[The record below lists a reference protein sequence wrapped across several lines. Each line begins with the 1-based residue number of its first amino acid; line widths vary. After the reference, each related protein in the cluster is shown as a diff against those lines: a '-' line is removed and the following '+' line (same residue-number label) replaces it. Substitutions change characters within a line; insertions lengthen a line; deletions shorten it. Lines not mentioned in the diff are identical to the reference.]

1 MRASREIALT
11 SAISHLECIVNS
23 NDGPVDS
30 ATRSL
35 AGLDYALSTIPPPPP
50 TAVSLPT
57 ILHSNQIA
65 HTISRISRPISR
77 DES

>member
-23 NDGPVDS
+23 NDDSVDS

-35 AGLDYALSTIPPPPP
+35 AGLDYALSIP
-50 TAVSLPT
+50 TTVSLS
-57 ILHSNQIA
+57 HFAFQSNR
-65 HTISRISRPISR
+65 TRDLSCISVQLV
-77 DES
+77 ETN